1 MKLYT
6 MTELLMLN
14 REELNALYRLISMH
28 LLVLHSDAIERREA
42 LENLDTIRR
51 VLNRPILRP
60 WQRGPMS
67 PAP

>member
-14 REELNALYRLISMH
+14 REEVNALYRLISMH
-28 LLVLHSDAIERREA
+28 LLILHSDAIERREA

-51 VLNRPILRP
+51 VLNRPFIRA
-60 WQRGPMS
+60 WHRGAMS

>member
-51 VLNRPILRP
+51 VLNRPFIRP
-60 WQRGPMS
+60 WHRRPMS

>member
-1 MKLYT
+1 MRIFPIS
-6 MTELLMLN
+6 ELLQLS
-14 REELNALYRLISMH
+14 RYELLELHRKISTH
-28 LLVLHSDAIERREA
+28 LLVLADNAIERREA

>member
-42 LENLDTIRR
+42 LENLDVIRR

>member
-14 REELNALYRLISMH
+14 REELNALYRLISKH

-42 LENLDTIRR
+42 LENLDNIRR
-51 VLNRPILRP
+51 VLHRLAMRP
-60 WQRGPMS
+60 WRCRFTP

>member
-51 VLNRPILRP
+51 VLNRPILLP

>member
-60 WQRGPMS
+60 WQREPMS

>member
-6 MTELLMLN
+6 MTELLMLS

-60 WQRGPMS
+60 WQHGPMS